1 MFVACRAGASCERDL
16 SAPVVVKG
24 EWDDQFQRGGH
35 RLFMVFRAASS
46 GAHHSLR
53 SCLVLAGFAARVLPS
68 FRFAERRLSLLG
80 VPAMLRGKNP
90 RKKSQEHLLC
100 RLLCLIS
107 IDSNDRLRLHCLFSS
122 SRAQPTHCVRLLLTQ
137 MARFQARF
145 GHSVCL
151 MSVRSS
157 HYFWWQF
164 NQL

>member
-1 MFVACRAGASCERDL
+1 MGRSIF
-16 SAPVVVKG
+16 KG
-24 EWDDQFQRGGH
+24 VGH

-68 FRFAERRLSLLG
+68 F
-80 VPAMLRGKNP
+80 PLRGETAFAARCPGDAAGGKIP
-90 RKKSQEHLLC
+90 GKKSQEHLLC

-145 GHSVCL
+145 GHSVL
-151 MSVRSS
+151 FNVSAIKS